1 MLDIY
6 RFDSIINIFNNK
18 DRLGLKFKIINDK
31 LYAFNFLLK
40 EENRKLL
47 EVSKINGI
55 NVSTFLDNIELNDLY
70 SIDKMKKYG
79 VNATN
84 SFILTIIDDGN
95 VFDIDIYSEVSTYN
109 IFYKEYQLNDKLGD
123 LSEIRIESLKSN
135 NTMLEYASTN
145 VKTLLILLNNMT
157 ISQND
162 KFVLNKLIQKSFMLN
177 DIYNNMDNNLDM
189 IFLSTQL
196 LMLDNKLDF
205 IPQNIIDLMKFV
217 LIFDFGID
225 ELNESNNA
233 ILTNGNIDYK
243 KIIRMIRNCIAH
255 SNYKVLENGNVEFYN
270 EGKNR
275 MNFTIKKIHLMSLFN
290 HLYNYYFLEGALPVI
305 LDNDSVF
312 NRTPFTKES
321 LINYLN
327 GIELIGVD
335 NIKLKIF
342 KSPEEQKIMDNDLG
356 LDIYFFNS
364 IKKLGKS
371 QVLSNNSLKRHL
383 CVDELDSKRLTE
395 EDIQYIINSID
406 EMNSDY
412 FYKLS
417 RGSQIEVINN
427 LIFKKYNKDYYL
439 QKTLQK
445 IININNISNSGLVE
459 HASDYINYKSK
470 MELIMLS
477 LINNLL
483 LFCYNQNK
491 FTIKVET
498 VRFPKQVYE
507 DYLNEKKELF
517 YMMNKEISNYRSDY
531 ILLLKIAAS
540 KFLIPDKSFK
550 NIEYNISKKE
560 NQLIKLKKQI
570 LCVSEIL
577 NGTANKY
584 DYNNVNMDIFNKI
597 RNCLAH
603 GKLRIEISK
612 LNDIAETNLKI
623 TDNYDENSKFSTLIS
638 FGDLIEVLNNYE
650 FLESLLNNNQHFKK
664 INK

>member
-342 KSPEEQKIMDNDLG
+342 ANGTENFSITLWLNWALLWQEQT
-356 LDIYFFNS
+356 
-364 IKKLGKS
+364 
-371 QVLSNNSLKRHL
+371 Q
-383 CVDELDSKRLTE
+383 
-395 EDIQYIINSID
+395 
-406 EMNSDY
+406 
-412 FYKLS
+412 
-417 RGSQIEVINN
+417 
-427 LIFKKYNKDYYL
+427 
-439 QKTLQK
+439 
-445 IININNISNSGLVE
+445 
-459 HASDYINYKSK
+459 KSK
-470 MELIMLS
+470 TAHSVRYSALTDGMRALS
-477 LINNLL
+477 
-483 LFCYNQNK
+483 
-491 FTIKVET
+491 
-498 VRFPKQVYE
+498 
-507 DYLNEKKELF
+507 
-517 YMMNKEISNYRSDY
+517 
-531 ILLLKIAAS
+531 
-540 KFLIPDKSFK
+540 
-550 NIEYNISKKE
+550 
-560 NQLIKLKKQI
+560 
-570 LCVSEIL
+570 
-577 NGTANKY
+577 
-584 DYNNVNMDIFNKI
+584 
-597 RNCLAH
+597 
-603 GKLRIEISK
+603 
-612 LNDIAETNLKI
+612 
-623 TDNYDENSKFSTLIS
+623 
-638 FGDLIEVLNNYE
+638 
-650 FLESLLNNNQHFKK
+650 
-664 INK
+664 